1 MGLGRMNQFID
12 IIDVINEKDS
22 EGFSMPVDIVRA
34 SVRAFKEDRR
44 GTESWRNRAVFSNA
58 NALFR
63 FRTIPGL
70 TITTSMRIICN
81 KERFDIRHVEDV
93 RNKGMYLEILAEKYE
108 PSKGG
113 GAVGISDSSNAR

>member
-1 MGLGRMNQFID
+1 MGLGKMTQFIN
-12 IIDVINEKDS
+12 IVEVINEKDS
-22 EGFSMPVDIVRA
+22 AGFSTPVDVVRA

-63 FRTIPGL
+63 FRVIPGL
-70 TITTSMRIICN
+70 TVTSAMWIICGG
-81 KERFDIRHVEDV
+81 ERYDITHVEDV
-93 RNKGMYLEILAEKYE
+93 RNRGMFIEILAVKFE

-113 GAVGISDSSNAR
+113 GSNSYTQN